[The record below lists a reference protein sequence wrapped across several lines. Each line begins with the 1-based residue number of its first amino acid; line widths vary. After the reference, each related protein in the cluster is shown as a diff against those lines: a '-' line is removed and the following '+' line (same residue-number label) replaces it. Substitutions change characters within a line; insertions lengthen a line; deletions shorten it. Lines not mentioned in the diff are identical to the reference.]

1 MNSFYQDFPCYTC
14 PWSFLYHHLFIVTLF
29 KSLLF
34 FSFCLI
40 CICIKFCSSQT
51 LIFLKSHCLGILPYA
66 YNFLTQYSIIFFKF
80 IFSYIYPSLNGF
92 LTTSPQCSNNQPL
105 ILLYFKSHLMW
116 QLHYF
121 FYTIFPIDFTIVIH
135 TINCLKA

>member
-1 MNSFYQDFPCYTC
+1 MNSFYQDFPCYIC
-14 PWSFLYHHLFIVTLF
+14 PRPFLYHHLFIVTLF

-40 CICIKFCSSQT
+40 CICIKFCSTQT
-51 LIFLKSHCLGILPYA
+51 LVFLKSFCLGILPYA

-92 LTTSPQCSNNQPL
+92 LTTSPQCSNNQPSM
-105 ILLYFKSHLMW
+105 LLYLMW

-121 FYTIFPIDFTIVIH
+121 FYTIFPIDFTIVTTLLIVSKH
-135 TINCLKA
+135 EFKF